1 VGEDRQDATGPP
13 PTERV
18 SVPQAADHL
27 GTTVDAL
34 RKRVQR
40 GTIPHERD
48 RDGRVWILLDTGR
61 PRQDTDQDTGRPQ
74 SEPDA
79 LISEMRGRIED
90 LREQL
95 EAERQAHAEARR
107 IIAGLVERIPP
118 AIEAPASP
126 EAREAPET
134 VEESDRAEPR
144 SATAEAQDELGAERA
159 RREMAETTMHEG
171 MAEERR
177 RREAA
182 ERERDELRRQL
193 FARREPQGS
202 PQTVEEAPDR
212 DGPGAHFATGGAQ
225 EGARRPWWRR
235 IVGR

>member
-13 PTERV
+13 PAERV

-48 RDGRVWILLDTGR
+48 RDGRVWIMLDTGR
-61 PRQDTDQDTGRPQ
+61 PRQDTDQDTDRPQ

-107 IIAGLVERIPP
+107 LLMAALERSPP
-118 AIEAPASP
+118 QLEAPHEAS
-126 EAREAPET
+126 EAAET
-134 VEESDRAEPR
+134 VEEGTEPR
-144 SATAEAQDELGAERA
+144 
-159 RREMAETTMHEG
+159 
-171 MAEERR
+171 
-177 RREAA
+177 
-182 ERERDELRRQL
+182 
-193 FARREPQGS
+193 P
-202 PQTVEEAPDR
+202 
-212 DGPGAHFATGGAQ
+212 ATGGAQ

-235 IVGR
+235 VFGS

>member
-1 VGEDRQDATGPP
+1 MGEDRQDATGPSP
-13 PTERV
+13 AERV

-61 PRQDTDQDTGRPQ
+61 PRQDTDQDTDRPQ

-79 LISEMRGRIED
+79 LISEMRGRVDD

-107 IIAGLVERIPP
+107 IIAGLVERIP
-118 AIEAPASP
+118 AIEAPQETS
-126 EAREAPET
+126 EA
-134 VEESDRAEPR
+134 
-144 SATAEAQDELGAERA
+144 
-159 RREMAETTMHEG
+159 AETTDEQQGRGHPQS
-171 MAEERR
+171 
-177 RREAA
+177 AA
-182 ERERDELRRQL
+182 
-193 FARREPQGS
+193 
-202 PQTVEEAPDR
+202 
-212 DGPGAHFATGGAQ
+212 GGAQ
-225 EGARRPWWRR
+225 ESARRPWWRR
-235 IVGR
+235 VLRG

>member
-13 PTERV
+13 SAERV

-61 PRQDTDQDTGRPQ
+61 PRQDADQDTVQPQ
-74 SEPDA
+74 SDSTA
-79 LISEMRGRIED
+79 LISAKDETIAT

-95 EAERQAHAEARR
+95 EAERNAHAEARR
-107 IIAGLVERIPP
+107 LLLEALTKIPT
-118 AIEAPASP
+118 AIEAPS
-126 EAREAPET
+126 
-134 VEESDRAEPR
+134 
-144 SATAEAQDELGAERA
+144 
-159 RREMAETTMHEG
+159 
-171 MAEERR
+171 
-177 RREAA
+177 A
-182 ERERDELRRQL
+182 ERE
-193 FARREPQGS
+193 S
-202 PQTVEEAPDR
+202 PETAAEASDSA
-212 DGPGAHFATGGAQ
+212 GPRPATGEAQ

-235 IVGR
+235 VFGG

>member
-13 PTERV
+13 SAERV

-34 RKRVQR
+34 RKRIQH

-61 PRQDTDQDTGRPQ
+61 PRQDTDRPRQDIDRPQ

-79 LISEMRGRIED
+79 LTSEMRGRIED

-107 IIAGLVERIPP
+107 IIAGLVERVPP
-118 AIEAPASP
+118 AIAPP
-126 EAREAPET
+126 DAP
-134 VEESDRAEPR
+134 
-144 SATAEAQDELGAERA
+144 
-159 RREMAETTMHEG
+159 
-171 MAEERR
+171 
-177 RREAA
+177 EAA
-182 ERERDELRRQL
+182 EAAEDAPRRGDAPPDRERAAE
-193 FARREPQGS
+193 
-202 PQTVEEAPDR
+202 
-212 DGPGAHFATGGAQ
+212 
-225 EGARRPWWRR
+225 RRPWWRR
-235 IVGR
+235 VFER

>member
-13 PTERV
+13 PAERV

-40 GTIPHERD
+40 GTIPHERG

-61 PRQDTDQDTGRPQ
+61 PRQDTDQDTDRPQ
-74 SEPDA
+74 FEPDP

-107 IIAGLVERIPP
+107 IIAGLVERIP
-118 AIEAPASP
+118 AIEAPSETP
-126 EAREAPET
+126 EAYEKAEEQQGRGET
-134 VEESDRAEPR
+134 H
-144 SATAEAQDELGAERA
+144 SAT
-159 RREMAETTMHEG
+159 EG
-171 MAEERR
+171 
-177 RREAA
+177 
-182 ERERDELRRQL
+182 
-193 FARREPQGS
+193 P
-202 PQTVEEAPDR
+202 
-212 DGPGAHFATGGAQ
+212 Q
-225 EGARRPWWRR
+225 EGVQRPWWRR
-235 IVGR
+235 LFRG